1 MEKQNQLIT
10 KLQCELYDLNV
21 KLGKINHALVNFDEF
36 EISEQQLGLMAAQA
50 NAMQKY
56 SNILVL
62 RINALELTKEN
73 GGNKK

>member
-1 MEKQNQLIT
+1 MERPNQLIS
-10 KLQCELYDLNV
+10 KLQRELHDLNV
-21 KLGKINHALVNFDEF
+21 KLGKLNHALVNPDEF

-62 RINALELTKEN
+62 RINALESIKEN

>member
-1 MEKQNQLIT
+1 MERPNQLIS
-10 KLQCELYDLNV
+10 KLQRELHDLNV
-21 KLGKINHALVNFDEF
+21 KLGKLNHALANPDEF
-36 EISEQQLGLMAAQA
+36 EISEQQLGLMTEQA

-62 RINALELTKEN
+62 RINTLESIKEN